1 MPDYLLEIGTEE
13 LPADHVPEAQ
23 ERLKSLLGDGLKR
36 ANLDFEEIVTLG
48 TPRRTTAIVKG
59 LSGMQPTVEK
69 EEKGPRADAPAGAA
83 AGFAKKFDLKVED
96 LVKKEVG
103 GVSYYFA
110 NVTVK
115 GKEASFVLQE
125 VVPKAISQLSGERLM
140 RWGNYDLKFSRPIR
154 WLVSLLDNQVVPLEM
169 EGVHAG
175 RETYGNRVLNPGKV
189 VIDDPGKYV
198 EALRA
203 ARVLVDPDERKE
215 IIEKQ
220 AVATAEKVKGTPR
233 RLKGSLLD
241 EVINITEWPHAILG
255 EFEKQYL
262 DLPDTLIETVMVH
275 HQRYFPVERTD
286 GDGGNGGNKLLPYFI
301 AVSNNDRKEAEPII
315 KQGNERVLRARLADG
330 RFFYF
335 DDQKTKLGDYVDQLG
350 RLTFQEGLGSYLD
363 KRDRLVHISRILS
376 DSLNLDARIKV
387 CLERTMELC
396 KLDLVTNLVREL
408 PELQGHVGS
417 WYAEKESQ
425 PPDVVKAIA
434 SHYAP
439 RSSDDQIPA
448 DDVGK
453 YAALLDKLDNLVGLF
468 ALGKRPSGSS
478 DPFALRRQSQGIV
491 DILFDGTQGTAINL
505 NALMEVI
512 LTLLQPAPQGKR
524 SFDGQKTIADLR
536 EFLTQRMRMRL
547 QEKGF
552 KREIID
558 AVLQVQDPLEN
569 LPDTLVRCQILE
581 ELTGNE
587 DGLSIVRGGVRVG
600 KILKPDSPEAVDP
613 AAFTLA
619 AEKNLWDAFQS
630 EVVSVWEKSG
640 QFKQPASAAE
650 YKELTQLLGKLVKQI
665 DQFFVEVM
673 VNDEDKQKRDTR
685 HGLLNAVNRYYVSI
699 ADFTKLQPLLPT

>member
-23 ERLKSLLGDGLKR
+23 ERLKTLLSDGLKR
-36 ANLDFEEIVTLG
+36 ANLGFEEIITLG

-59 LSGMQPTVEK
+59 LSDVQPTVEK
-69 EEKGPRADAPAGAA
+69 EEKGPKADAPAGAA

-110 NVTVK
+110 SVTIK
-115 GKEASFVLQE
+115 GKDAAAVLQE
-125 VVPKAISQLSGERLM
+125 VVPQAISKLSGERLM

-154 WLVSLLDNQVVPLEM
+154 WLVSLLDNQIVALEM

-189 VIDDPGKYV
+189 AIDHPSKYV

-203 ARVLVDPDERKE
+203 ARVLVDPEERKGV
-215 IIEKQ
+215 IEKQ
-220 AVATAEKVKGTPR
+220 AVATAQKVKGTPG
-233 RLKGSLLD
+233 RLKSGLLD

-275 HQRYFPVERTD
+275 HQRYFPVESA
-286 GDGGNGGNKLLPYFI
+286 GSGNGKSKLLPYFI
-301 AVSNNDRKEAEPII
+301 AVSNNDRQEAEPII

-335 DDQKTKLGDYVDQLG
+335 NDQKTKLTDRLG
-350 RLTFQEGLGSYLD
+350 NLSNLTFQEGLGSYVD
-363 KRDRLVHISRILS
+363 KRDRLMHMSRILS

-396 KLDLVTNLVREL
+396 KLDLVTDLVREL
-408 PELQGHVGS
+408 PELQGYVGS
-417 WYAEKESQ
+417 WYAEQESQ

-439 RSSDDQIPA
+439 RSTDDEIPA

-468 ALGKRPSGSS
+468 ALGRRPSGSS
-478 DPFALRRQSQGIV
+478 DPYALRRQAQGIV
-491 DILFDGTQGTAINL
+491 DILFDGMQATSINL

-512 LTLLQPAPQGKR
+512 LTLLQPALEGKR
-524 SFDGQKTIADLR
+524 GFEPQKTIADLR
-536 EFLTQRMRMRL
+536 EFLTQRIRMRL

-558 AVLQVQDPLEN
+558 AVLQVQDPLAD

-581 ELTGNE
+581 DLTSNE
-587 DGLSIVRGGVRVG
+587 DGLAIVRGGVRVG

-613 AAFTLA
+613 AAFTLD
-619 AEKNLWDAFQS
+619 AEKNLWDAFQK
-630 EVVSVWEKSG
+630 EVVATWESGG
-640 QFKQPASAAE
+640 QFRQPANAAE
-650 YKELTQLLGKLVKQI
+650 YKQLTALLGKLVKQI
-665 DQFFVEVM
+665 DQFFVDVM
-673 VNDEDKQKRDTR
+673 VNDEDKAKRDTR

>member
-36 ANLDFEEIVTLG
+36 ANLGFEEIITLG

-59 LSGMQPTVEK
+59 LSTMQPTVEK
-69 EEKGPRADAPAGAA
+69 EEKGPKADAPAGAA

-110 NVTVK
+110 NVTIK
-115 GKEASFVLQE
+115 GKDAAAVLQE
-125 VVPKAISQLSGERLM
+125 LVPQAISKLSGERLM

-154 WLVSLLDNQVVPLEM
+154 WLVSLLDNQVVALEM

-189 VIDDPGKYV
+189 VIDHPSKYV
-198 EALRA
+198 EALRS
-203 ARVLVDPDERKE
+203 ARVLVDPEERKAL
-215 IIEKQ
+215 IEKQ
-220 AVATAEKVKGTPR
+220 AVATAEKVKGTPA
-233 RLKGSLLD
+233 RLKSGLLD

-255 EFEKQYL
+255 EFEQQYL

-275 HQRYFPVERTD
+275 HQRYFPVERTE
-286 GDGGNGGNKLLPYFI
+286 GGNGKGKLLPYFI
-301 AVSNNDRKEAEPII
+301 AVSNNDRKEAEPVI

-335 DDQKTKLGDYVDQLG
+335 DDQKKKLTDRLDELG
-350 RLTFQEGLGSYLD
+350 KLTFQEGLGSYLD
-363 KRDRLVHISRILS
+363 KRDRLVHMSRILS
-376 DSLNLDARIKV
+376 DSLNLDARVKV

-396 KLDLVTNLVREL
+396 KLDLVSNLVREL
-408 PELQGHVGS
+408 PELQGYVGS
-417 WYAEKESQ
+417 WYAELESQ

-439 RSSDDQIPA
+439 RSTDDEIPA
-448 DDVGK
+448 DDVGR

-468 ALGKRPSGSS
+468 ALGRRPSGSS
-478 DPFALRRQSQGIV
+478 DPYALRRQAQGIV
-491 DILFDGTQGTAINL
+491 DILFDGMADTSISI

-512 LTLLQPAPQGKR
+512 LTLLQPALHGKR
-524 SFDGQKTIADLR
+524 GFEPQKTIADLR
-536 EFLTQRMRMRL
+536 EFLTQRIRMRL

-558 AVLQVQDPLEN
+558 AVLQVHDPLED

-581 ELTGNE
+581 DLTSNE
-587 DGLSIVRGGVRVG
+587 EGLAIVRGGVRIG
-600 KILKPDSPEAVDP
+600 KILKSDSPEAVDP
-613 AAFTLA
+613 SVFTLD
-619 AEKNLWDAFQS
+619 AEKNLWDAFQK
-630 EVVSVWEKSG
+630 EVVATWESGG
-640 QFKQPASAAE
+640 QFKQPSNPAE
-650 YKELTQLLGKLVKQI
+650 YKQLTALLGKLVKQI
-665 DQFFVEVM
+665 DQFFVDVM
-673 VNDEDKQKRDTR
+673 VNDDDKAKRDTR
-685 HGLLNAVNRYYVSI
+685 HGLLNAVNRYYISI